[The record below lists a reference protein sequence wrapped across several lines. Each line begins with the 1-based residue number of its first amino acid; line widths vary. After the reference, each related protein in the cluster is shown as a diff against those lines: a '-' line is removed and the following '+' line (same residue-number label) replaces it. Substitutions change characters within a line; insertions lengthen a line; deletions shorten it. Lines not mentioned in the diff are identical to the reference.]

1 MDFEFKKSLLRKYVT
16 LRSRNRYQN
25 SFTIRVNR
33 NNLFHDSL
41 NQLMQIPIHALE
53 GTLRV
58 EFKQEEGYDAGG
70 LLREWYLLLSREI
83 LNQNYALFSSSS
95 LNSHVFQPNQNSSVN
110 EDHLKYFKFVGRF
123 MGMK

>member
-58 EFKQEEGYDAGG
+58 EFKQE
-70 LLREWYLLLSREI
+70 
-83 LNQNYALFSSSS
+83 
-95 LNSHVFQPNQNSSVN
+95 
-110 EDHLKYFKFVGRF
+110 
-123 MGMK
+123 